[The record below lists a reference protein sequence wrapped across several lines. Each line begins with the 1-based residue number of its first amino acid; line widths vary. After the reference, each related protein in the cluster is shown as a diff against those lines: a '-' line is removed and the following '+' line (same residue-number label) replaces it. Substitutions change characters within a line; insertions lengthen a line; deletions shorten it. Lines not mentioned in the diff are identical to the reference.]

1 MLSFPVSHAVSL
13 DFCYEFGDLTAVQDM
28 LRNFT
33 TNNMRIDL
41 LTKSFTKEEET
52 QEGTK
57 TSCSIIYFLNNI
69 F

>member
-1 MLSFPVSHAVSL
+1 MLSFPVKLAISL

-57 TSCSIIYFLNNI
+57 TSSIVYFLNSI